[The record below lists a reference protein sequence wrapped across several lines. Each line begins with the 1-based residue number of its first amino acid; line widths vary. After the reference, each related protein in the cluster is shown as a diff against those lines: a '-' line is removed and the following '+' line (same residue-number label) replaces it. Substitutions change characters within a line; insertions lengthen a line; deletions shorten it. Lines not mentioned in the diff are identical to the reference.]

1 MNPTQTAFCPY
12 PTSHLTPRA
21 LNQCE
26 WWRFRGE
33 WTAPGVICRITDS
46 VHARSDRT
54 PTYYQQRHITRDSG
68 MIWHVLKRQEK
79 NWRQWQQVT
88 IKRRRTSTSCWNART
103 ELSQHK
109 IPVAS
114 QRPHVLLLLTT
125 SLSTSNMNG
134 ILKSFPVCA
143 CASMSTC
150 VQSVHVCEE
159 IRIIPD
165 IHLLCSWW
173 GDWVGLGDMMAH
185 SQRITFPSSFLLCS
199 FQSEHSILDNAFK
212 SERAFNLDLT

>member
-1 MNPTQTAFCPY
+1 MLALTEHRLITNNV
-12 PTSHLTPRA
+12 TSPGSRA
-21 LNQCE
+21 
-26 WWRFRGE
+26 W
-33 WTAPGVICRITDS
+33 
-46 VHARSDRT
+46 SDM
-54 PTYYQQRHITRDSG
+54 SSNG
-68 MIWHVLKRQEK
+68 KKK

-88 IKRRRTSTSCWNART
+88 IKQQRTSTLCWNARART
-103 ELSQHK
+103 EISQHK

-114 QRPHVLLLLTT
+114 RRPHMLLLLTV

-134 ILKSFPVCA
+134 TLKSFPVCA

-185 SQRITFPSSFLLCS
+185 SQRITFPSLPFSFALS
-199 FQSEHSILDNAFK
+199 NPNT
-212 SERAFNLDLT
+212 RYWTMP

>member
-143 CASMSTC
+143 CVSMSTC
-150 VQSVHVCEE
+150 VHSVHVCEE

-185 SQRITFPSSFLLCS
+185 SQRITFPSLPFSFALSNPNIRYWTMPLKV
-199 FQSEHSILDNAFK
+199 SEPSI
-212 SERAFNLDLT
+212 